1 MRQREQAITNVHFW
15 RITISLALA
24 SFFVFAGMYAV
35 QPLFPVFVKTFGVSV
50 SASGLSLSLTVAGL
64 IIGLIVLGFL
74 SDRYGR
80 TTFIKLSLAGS
91 AIPFIVM
98 PLFDSFMILLALRF
112 LQGFAL
118 AGLPAAA
125 LAYLSEEIDRRRVHV
140 ATALY
145 ISSNALGGM
154 VGRVVTG
161 YITDH
166 FSWQMAFYVL
176 AGLGIIILAAV
187 ILMLPKSRFFEPSRD
202 AFSNDLKWFA
212 YHLKNPSLL
221 LIFGL
226 GIVLQLSFT
235 GMWTYLPFYLEAPPF
250 SLSLEVI
257 SYMFLAYGLGVIGS
271 PVAGWLAGHFGLRA
285 VRIAGVFV
293 MAAGMLLTLGPALW
307 MIATGLCVTCLGF
320 FTAHSLT
327 ASSVGEEV
335 SHHKGSA
342 SSLYLVSYY
351 IGVSLG
357 SSALGPLWNQIGWTG
372 LIAAIACVPVIY
384 VLFIRFMRQN
394 KRKAS

>member
-1 MRQREQAITNVHFW
+1 MRQKEHMTATMQFW

-35 QPLFPVFVKTFGVSV
+35 QPLFPVFVKEFNVPV
-50 SASGLSLSLTVAGL
+50 SASGLTLSLTIAGL
-64 IIGLIVLGFL
+64 IIGLVVLGFL
-74 SDRYGR
+74 SDRHGR
-80 TTFIKLSLAGS
+80 TIFIKLSLAGS
-91 AIPFIVM
+91 AIPFLIM
-98 PLFDSFMILLALRF
+98 PLFDSFLVLLALRF
-112 LQGFAL
+112 VQGFAL

-154 VGRVVTG
+154 VGRVMTG
-161 YITDH
+161 YLTDH
-166 FSWQMAFYVL
+166 FSWQVAFYVL
-176 AGLGIIILAAV
+176 AVLGIMILAAV
-187 ILMLPKSRFFEPSRD
+187 VFMLPKSRFFEPSRE
-202 AFSNDLKWFA
+202 AFSYDLKGFA
-212 YHLKNPSLL
+212 YHLKNPALL

-250 SLSLEVI
+250 SLPLEVI

-271 PVAGWLAGHFGLRA
+271 PVAGWLASHFGLRA
-285 VRIAGVFV
+285 VRLTGVFV

-357 SSALGPLWNQIGWTG
+357 SSALGPLWNLGWLV
-372 LIAAIACVPVIY
+372 LIAVITCIPVIY
-384 VLFIRFMRQN
+384 VLFIRMRQHK
-394 KRKAS
+394 KRKAA